1 MTPIELQEM
10 REICWWHRI
19 PLGKDPLGKTIYTPG
34 EARHGDDEEDYASNR
49 FGLPLDL
56 KGQRVAD
63 IGGWDGY
70 FSFEAEKRGAL
81 VTNFDVGRREGGNWG
96 NVKGFDFAKKILK
109 SGVIYSNT
117 SIYDL
122 TPEKVEPFDITFFF
136 GVLYHLKSPLIAL
149 ERLFSVTKEGGYS
162 LIETAYDTQTDEEK
176 PTWSFLHGYHGDPT
190 NYFFPNMNALMTAL
204 FYVGFKEVKTIYD
217 KEERCTLKA
226 LR

>member
-1 MTPIELQEM
+1 MTPLEIKEM
-10 REICWWHRI
+10 HSICWWHRI
-19 PLGKDPLGKTIYTPG
+19 PLGSDTQGRVIYTPG
-34 EARHGDDEEDYASNR
+34 QACHGEDEEDYASRR
-49 FGLPLDL
+49 FGLPYDL
-56 KGQRVAD
+56 KGKRVAD

-109 SGVIYSNT
+109 SNVNYVNK

-122 TPEKVEPFDITFFF
+122 TSQNTEPFDITLFF

-149 ERLFSVTKEGGYS
+149 ERLFSITKEGGYA
-162 LIETAYDTQTDEEK
+162 LIETAYDDQTDEMH
-176 PTWSFLHGYHGDPT
+176 PTWSFKHGYNGDPT

-204 FYVGFKEVKTIYD
+204 FYVGFNEVKTLYD
-217 KEERCTLKA
+217 QYERCTLKA
-226 LR
+226 LK